1 MHNYTWRRMTF
12 LINLMFSRLRKFDG
26 PIFEVRG
33 DVYMEGGGGGG
44 GANIRGPYI
53 WGALTVFYVI
63 QFQYRRKIC
72 YPIMKKRWLT
82 IIVPTKKNL
91 KKHVTFED
99 KNRNNSDNTLQI
111 KPTFWWIKN
120 FLALKKSNWKFGINL
135 R

>member
-1 MHNYTWRRMTF
+1 
-12 LINLMFSRLRKFDG
+12 MFSRLRKFDG

-72 YPIMKKRWLT
+72 YPIMKKR
-82 IIVPTKKNL
+82 
-91 KKHVTFED
+91 
-99 KNRNNSDNTLQI
+99 
-111 KPTFWWIKN
+111 
-120 FLALKKSNWKFGINL
+120 
-135 R
+135 